1 MDIKVYLKIL
11 RNRWWLL
18 LLGPVLAAAAAFYI
32 SKQLTPI
39 YATSTTLLVNQ
50 TQTPGTVQYNDILT
64 SERLTNTYAELVRRP
79 LILENVIRRL
89 DLPMTYPELS
99 SKMTVSAIA
108 NTQLLKIV
116 FEDPDPVRA
125 SIIANTTA
133 QEFIDDNAKQ
143 LGRPGSVSVAQEAT
157 VPSSPAK
164 PNVKLNTV
172 LAGILGLLV
181 VGSLAVLLEYLDD
194 TVKPEDETELA
205 LGVPMLGVVRKHK
218 PYRGKV
224 VGPVNQEAAEAYQ
237 ALRTNIHFAGVGKKL
252 RSIVITSASP
262 REGKSTTGAGL
273 AVALAQA
280 GSRVILVDA
289 DLRRPSVHEIF
300 DLPNT
305 FGLTNLIL
313 LEAQEPGPALLSSG
327 TPNLSI
333 LPSGPIPPNPADL
346 LMSPEMEALMASMSE
361 KADYVI
367 YDTPPVMAVTDAN
380 ILGGRTDGVLL
391 VGLSGTTRTSSL
403 RHTIQELTR
412 TNAKILGLV
421 VNRVRS
427 KPRAYYTYYPS
438 RVDGNQLDIIS
449 EDQRAKT
456 RREAA

>member
-1 MDIKVYLKIL
+1 
-11 RNRWWLL
+11 
-18 LLGPVLAAAAAFYI
+18 
-32 SKQLTPI
+32 
-39 YATSTTLLVNQ
+39 
-50 TQTPGTVQYNDILT
+50 
-64 SERLTNTYAELVRRP
+64 
-79 LILENVIRRL
+79 
-89 DLPMTYPELS
+89 MTYPELS

-133 QEFIDDNAKQ
+133 QEFIDDNSKQ
-143 LGRPGSVSVAQEAT
+143 LGRPGTVSVAQEAT

-164 PNVKLNTV
+164 PNIKLNTV
-172 LAGILGLLV
+172 LAAILGLLV

-194 TVKPEDETELA
+194 TVKPEDETEAA

-224 VGPVNQEAAEAYQ
+224 VGPSNQEASEAYQ

-262 REGKSTTGAGL
+262 REGKSTTAAGL

-289 DLRRPSVHEIF
+289 DLRRPSVHQIF
-300 DLPNT
+300 DMPNT

-313 LEAQEPGPALLSSG
+313 LEAQDPAPALLSSG

-346 LMSPEMEALMASMSE
+346 LMSLEMEMLMNSMNE

-367 YDTPPVMAVTDAN
+367 YDTPPVLAVTDAN
-380 ILGGRTDGVLL
+380 IIGGRTDGVLL
-391 VGLSGTTRTSSL
+391 VGLSGVTRTSGL

-412 TNAKILGLV
+412 TQAKILGIV

-438 RVDGNQLDIIS
+438 RV
-449 EDQRAKT
+449 EDDAYQPLSDDQHGKP